1 MDEHCPGRT
10 TALPSGELIFKC
22 NPRQKL
28 TLLDQSCSKVL
39 PTAPLRPT
47 AGQSRLCMHL
57 GERGDSLSANRKQE
71 ASFIHNGD
79 LGGKQ

>member
-10 TALPSGELIFKC
+10 TVLPNGELIFKC

-47 AGQSRLCMHL
+47 AGQSHLCMHL
-57 GERGDSLSANRKQE
+57 GEPGTHSALTESRRQ
-71 ASFIHNGD
+71 ALYTMGI
-79 LGGKQ
+79 